1 MANGAG
7 SDDSIEKIKSQEFG
21 ALWLADRI
29 DQDVGLAGLIDSV
42 IPKGTKETG
51 PSVGEYFLY
60 ALFNRMVDACSKRPL
75 SDWYDDTAIQH
86 IRPVAVY
93 ELTSQRYWEKCGR
106 VDEND
111 LQKIADLFSGNWQNW
126 NRHHRIAF
134 CLTPPITSPSWPVIP
149 SRNFAVAVTTRRE
162 DIGCGKLG
170 WLCWFPGIT
179 RCLNID
185 CPCLC
190 RGPSL
195 SHSLF
200 LCRHPAPPP
209 AGSHHVSGR
218 ETLLNRA

>member
-1 MANGAG
+1 MLEMANGAG

-111 LQKIADLFSGNWQNW
+111 LQKIADLFFRKLAELEPASSDC
-126 NRHHRIAF
+126 F
-134 CLTPPITSPSWPVIP
+134 L
-149 SRNFAVAVTTRRE
+149 FDTTNYFTFMASDTE
-162 DIGCGKLG
+162 SE
-170 WLCWFPGIT
+170 
-179 RCLNID
+179 
-185 CPCLC
+185 LC
-190 RGPSL
+190 RRGNNKEG
-195 SHSLF
+195 
-200 LCRHPAPPP
+200 RHWLRQIGVALL
-209 AGSHHVSGR
+209 VSR
-218 ETLLNRA
+218 DNQMP